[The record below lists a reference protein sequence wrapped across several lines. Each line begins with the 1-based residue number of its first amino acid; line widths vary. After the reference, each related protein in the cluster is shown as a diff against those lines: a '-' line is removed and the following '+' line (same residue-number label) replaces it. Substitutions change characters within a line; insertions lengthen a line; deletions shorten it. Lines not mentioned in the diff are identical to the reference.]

1 MKTNKIIGVILIIA
15 SLVLGYWGYNKIS
28 ESSNSVSLAGIK
40 IEASDESG
48 KKEGYMFL
56 GLAAILFGG
65 GVYTLR
71 NSKN

>member
-1 MKTNKIIGVILIIA
+1 MKTTKIIGVILIIA
-15 SLVLGYWGYNKIS
+15 SLALGYLGYNKIS
-28 ESSNSVSLAGIK
+28 ESSKSVNLIGIK

-71 NSKN
+71 NSKS